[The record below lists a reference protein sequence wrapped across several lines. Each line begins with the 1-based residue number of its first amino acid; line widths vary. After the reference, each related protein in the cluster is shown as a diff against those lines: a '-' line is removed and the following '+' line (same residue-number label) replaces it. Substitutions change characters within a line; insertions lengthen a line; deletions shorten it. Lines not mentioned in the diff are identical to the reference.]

1 MLRLFA
7 SFALRNYPFSISCP
21 EAVNGEYK
29 TKVSIYWSHTLL
41 TAASD
46 SPEPPRTTDSILK
59 RRESVSVA
67 DHFRLWRPTL
77 YTGEVKI
84 ALGQINPTVG
94 DFSGNAAKIVDF
106 SQRAQS
112 AGAGLIL
119 FPELSVSGYPPRDLV
134 ERPSFVARN
143 RDSVERIAV
152 ETKGIAVICGLVTP
166 AHSDTGKSVMNSAAL
181 LMEGKIA
188 FIQSKMLLP
197 TYDVFDEMRNFAPA
211 RSQQLFPFCGKQMA
225 LTICED
231 AWNDKQFWS
240 KRLYTVDPVESLIQA
255 GGNFVLNISASPFWI
270 GKREFRREMLA
281 SIARQHKAPVAMVNQ
296 VGGNDSLIFDGSSL
310 VLNRE
315 GKVIAQGRS
324 FEEDLVYFDS
334 NDLSGEMHEQIPG
347 DEASAYSALVL
358 GTRDYM
364 HKCGFQKAIIGLS
377 GGIDSALTAVIA
389 ADAIGPE
396 NVIGVGMPGPYSSQ
410 GSIDDARAL
419 AKNLNIRFE
428 LLSINAA
435 YDAYRQ
441 TLQPVF
447 AEQKEDVTEENI
459 QSRARGTLLMAL
471 SNKFGAI
478 VLSTGNKSELGVGYC
493 TLYGDMVGGLAVI
506 SDVPKT
512 LVYRLSEYV
521 NSRRAVIPQATLEKA
536 PSAELRPN
544 QKDSDSLPPYEVLDA
559 VLEDY
564 VEDAHSADRIAAD
577 RGFDIEIVRRVIR
590 MVDRAEYKRQQ
601 AAPGIKISPKA
612 FGYGRR
618 FPIAAKN
625 EV

>member
-1 MLRLFA
+1 
-7 SFALRNYPFSISCP
+7 
-21 EAVNGEYK
+21 
-29 TKVSIYWSHTLL
+29 
-41 TAASD
+41 
-46 SPEPPRTTDSILK
+46 
-59 RRESVSVA
+59 
-67 DHFRLWRPTL
+67 
-77 YTGEVKI
+77 VKI

-94 DFSGNAAKIVDF
+94 DFSGNASKIIDF
-106 SQRAQS
+106 SRRAQQ

-119 FPELSVSGYPPRDLV
+119 FPELSVCGYPPRDLV
-134 ERPSFVARN
+134 ERSSFVAHN
-143 RDSVERIAV
+143 RESAEHIAAQ
-152 ETKGIAVICGLVTP
+152 TRGIAVICGLVTP
-166 AHSDTGKSVMNSAAL
+166 AQTDAGKSVMNSAAL
-181 LMEGKIA
+181 LMDGKIA
-188 FIQSKMLLP
+188 FTQSKMLLP

-211 RSQQLFPFCGKQMA
+211 KSQELFSFCGNRMA

-231 AWNDKQFWS
+231 AWNDKQFWQ
-240 KRLYTVDPVESLIQA
+240 KRLYTVDPVEALINS

-270 GKREFRREMLA
+270 GKRELRRDMLA
-281 SIARQHKAPVAMVNQ
+281 SIARQHKVPVVLVNQ
-296 VGGNDSLIFDGSSL
+296 VGGNDSLVFDGSSM

-315 GKVIAQGRS
+315 GKIVAQGRS
-324 FEEDLVYFDS
+324 FAEDLVYFDS
-334 NDLSGEMHEQIPG
+334 QALSGEMHEQIPG

-364 HKCGFQKAIIGLS
+364 RKCGFQKAIIGLS

-389 ADAIGPE
+389 ADAVGPE

-419 AKNLNIRFE
+419 ATNLGIRFE
-428 LLSINAA
+428 LLSINPA
-435 YDAYRQ
+435 YEAYRH
-441 TLQPVF
+441 TLQTVF
-447 AEQKEDVTEENI
+447 AGQTEDVTEENI
-459 QSRARGTLLMAL
+459 QSRSRGLLLMAL

-521 NSRRAVIPQATLEKA
+521 NSQRAVIPQNTLEKP
-536 PSAELRPN
+536 PSAELRPD
-544 QKDSDSLPPYEVLDA
+544 QKDSDSLPPYDVLDA

-564 VEDAHSADRIAAD
+564 VEDLHSAEQIAAD
-577 RGFDIEIVRRVIR
+577 RGFDINLVRRVIR

-601 AAPGIKISPKA
+601 AAPGLKISPKA

-618 FPIAAKN
+618 FPIAARS
-625 EV
+625 EA